1 MVLVVYDLLSSHKKV
16 ILLPSLGVGEQQYEL
31 RLYRKGSQEY
41 AMLTPYAVNFIG
53 HQRKQ
58 YGFLSNREFQNAIG
72 ERVGR
77 RLH

>member
-1 MVLVVYDLLSSHKKV
+1 
-16 ILLPSLGVGEQQYEL
+16 
-31 RLYRKGSQEY
+31 
-41 AMLTPYAVNFIG
+41 MLTPYAVNFIG
-53 HQRKQ
+53 HQHKQ